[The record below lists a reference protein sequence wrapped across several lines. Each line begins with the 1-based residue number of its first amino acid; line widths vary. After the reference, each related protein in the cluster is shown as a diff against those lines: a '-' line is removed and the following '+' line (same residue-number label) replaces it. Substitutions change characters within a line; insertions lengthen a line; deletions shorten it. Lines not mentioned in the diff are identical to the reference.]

1 MNGSPPPLWLHSEF
15 TVHAADGLHARPAIQ
30 LSRLARTYA
39 SAIELRLAGDEE
51 WVDAKSVS
59 KLMGLRAHGGKVIE
73 ARVAGEDADAAIA
86 GLSGFFEDDAARQ
99 GEDAG

>member
-15 TVHAADGLHARPAIQ
+15 TVQAADGLHARPAIQ
-30 LSRLARTYA
+30 LSRLARKYA
-39 SAIELRLAGDEE
+39 STIELRLAGDED

-73 ARVAGEDADAAIA
+73 ARFAGEDAGEAVA
-86 GLSGFFEDDAARQ
+86 GLGRFFASDVTEQ
-99 GEDAG
+99 SEGAG